1 MSAVKKER
9 TPEQIAEAKARMAA
23 VRARKGSKPKSL
35 LKKGHRS
42 ADPVLLERED
52 LRSASIPDE
61 LEGITVND
69 CPDACRIERCV
80 ISGAA
85 QCIHPLK
92 SGIQSAFQM
101 KQDVVERYAM
111 AKKILAHKKIDM
123 T

>member
-9 TPEQIAEAKARMAA
+9 TPEQIVEAKARMAA
-23 VRARKGSKPKSL
+23 VRAKRGSKPKL
-35 LKKGHRS
+35 IDEAKQIVGKQFAAEHKRS
-42 ADPVLLERED
+42 K
-52 LRSASIPDE
+52 SIPDE

-69 CPDACRIERCV
+69 CPDACRLDRCV
-80 ISGAA
+80 ISGANV
-85 QCIHPLK
+85 CTHPLK

-101 KQDVVERYAM
+101 KPDVVERYAR